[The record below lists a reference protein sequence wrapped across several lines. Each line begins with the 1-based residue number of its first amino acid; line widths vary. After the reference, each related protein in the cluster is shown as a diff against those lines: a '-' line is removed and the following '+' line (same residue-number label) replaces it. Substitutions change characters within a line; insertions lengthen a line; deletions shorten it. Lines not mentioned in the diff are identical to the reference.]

1 MEVIAFMIAAFV
13 FAKAVGNE
21 SKIKVLERQ
30 LSFLKQ
36 HVQLTDIDLLSPETK
51 GMVGQLPRSEIIKAI
66 RKEVSVTREEAE
78 ALIDEMEKGTPSA

>member
-36 HVQLTDIDLLSPETK
+36 HLQLTDIDLLSPETK

-78 ALIDEMEKGTPSA
+78 ALIDEMEKGEG

>member
-78 ALIDEMEKGTPSA
+78 ALIDEMEKGEG

>member
-36 HVQLTDIDLLSPETK
+36 HLQLTDIDLLSPATK

-78 ALIDEMEKGTPSA
+78 ALIDEMEKGKTD